1 MNASG
6 WKERH
11 NGRTWDSQVRNR
23 LTKDLVASGRSRRA
37 DDTVNPKSRSAVRP
51 NPNGDRAVLP
61 ARNGMPF
68 SLRASGTLIQF
79 ALLRDWFL
87 YQPQVALSTGRR
99 LSRFARL
106 DDYEF
111 RVSQPNPATCSH
123 EGRSSWCRRRV
134 LRPIAAS
141 TFKQVN
147 LYPVST

>member
-1 MNASG
+1 MAAPGIAKSG
-6 WKERH
+6 IGLPRIL
-11 NGRTWDSQVRNR
+11 GRVAEAAGQMTRSIRSPVQLLGRIPTETEQCSQ
-23 LTKDLVASGRSRRA
+23 RA
-37 DDTVNPKSRSAVRP
+37 TACPSQLAGVD
-51 NPNGDRAVLP
+51 
-61 ARNGMPF
+61 
-68 SLRASGTLIQF
+68 GTLIQF

-106 DDYEF
+106 DDCEF